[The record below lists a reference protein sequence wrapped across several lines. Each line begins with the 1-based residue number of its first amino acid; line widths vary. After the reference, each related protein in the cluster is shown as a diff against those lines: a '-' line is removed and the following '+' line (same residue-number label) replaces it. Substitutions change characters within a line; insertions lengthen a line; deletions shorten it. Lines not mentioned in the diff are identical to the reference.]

1 MPTVTAD
8 GFDGLFYMEAANAA
22 YASFNVTGS
31 GGSGDVVFFG
41 LSCYAPASFSVAGAR
56 LSVLGTYANSAEM
69 VADGTCRPANATAPN
84 GGLPQC
90 VLPDILPSK
99 VALSDSLALVTQAHD
114 YIRALGEY
122 DIAINYPELSP

>member
-1 MPTVTAD
+1 MVTTD

-22 YASFNVTGS
+22 YSAFNVTGS
-31 GGSGDVVFFG
+31 GGSGDVVLFG
-41 LSCYAPASFSVAGAR
+41 LSFYAPATFAVTGAK
-56 LSVLGTYANSAEM
+56 LAVLGTFANSAEM
-69 VADGTCRPANATAPN
+69 VADGTCPPPNKTVPN

-90 VLPDILPSK
+90 VLPDILPPK
-99 VALSDSLALVTQAHD
+99 AALSDTLALVTQAHD